1 MSAQRSIPIAIKA
14 LRRNKLQTVLTM
26 TGMTIG
32 VATVLTMIALGSGA
46 QKAIQDQVRAAGMNV
61 VVVTSGNYKFQ
72 QQWTSD
78 GEEQEPAAYHP
89 EGRGRA
95 RWRTALWDSSVPS
108 ERAGLRRVFAP
119 EDNPNQQMAE
129 AG

>member
-1 MSAQRSIPIAIKA
+1 MPLPKSYIIALRA
-14 LRRNKLQTVLTM
+14 LRRNKLQTALTM

-46 QKAIQDQVRAAGMNV
+46 QRAIQDQVRAAGMNV
-61 VVVTSGNYKFQ
+61 VVVTSGNYKFK

-89 EGRGRA
+89 QGRETA
-95 RWRTALWDSSVPS
+95 RFRTAVW
-108 ERAGLRRVFAP
+108 GY
-119 EDNPNQQMAE
+119 PNTPNTAE
-129 AG
+129 